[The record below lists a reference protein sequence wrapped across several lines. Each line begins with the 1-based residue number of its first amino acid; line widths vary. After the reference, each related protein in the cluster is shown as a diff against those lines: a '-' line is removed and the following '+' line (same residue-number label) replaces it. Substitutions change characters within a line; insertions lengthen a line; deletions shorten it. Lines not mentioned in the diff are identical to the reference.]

1 MMNPGEKALAR
12 PRWLNWLPVLGREE
26 RRSLFE
32 IFQASGTWN
41 VDFTVMMGLATA
53 LAAFGLLNN
62 SPAAVIGAMLVA
74 PLMSPLLGAGFAL
87 VQGNGALFRGCIKA
101 MAYGTVVSVAV
112 SLIIG
117 LITPGY
123 DPTAEVEARGQ
134 VNLIDLGIAL
144 SPGR

>member
-1 MMNPGEKALAR
+1 
-12 PRWLNWLPVLGREE
+12 
-26 RRSLFE
+26 
-32 IFQASGTWN
+32 
-41 VDFTVMMGLATA
+41 
-53 LAAFGLLNN
+53 
-62 SPAAVIGAMLVA
+62 
-74 PLMSPLLGAGFAL
+74 
-87 VQGNGALFRGCIKA
+87 

-117 LITPGY
+117 LIMPGY